1 MQLTIIGTEVNIIG
15 SNIVGFAQNN
25 LVDSISA
32 TVDTPEGYTNFTLKI
47 YMNDPQQYNAIPFI
61 REGNLVYTVLTSDMI
76 PVGGRYTGQFEMSQG
91 MMVMQTELFD
101 FWVENS
107 VNLNDAYTPIPST
120 FSQLATNVALMQQHP
135 PYPGNA
141 GYWMVWNLADGE
153 YEQSIYP
160 LPPVTKGDLGLY
172 FTPAVDAEGN
182 LSWTNNGDLENP
194 SVVNIKGPQG
204 DKGDKGEAFTYADF
218 TPEQLEEL
226 RGPQGIPGP
235 AGSDAI
241 VTADNIKSA
250 LGYTPADSVALS
262 GKQDKPIIKTAM
274 DDIAVAGAQYYL
286 GEQTAVSIVLPDD
299 AEVGQ
304 MVIVSWYN
312 GSTAATLSITGTMLA
327 FDYAPSAN
335 TRSEINALW
344 DGTYWAV
351 LGNEMAVPKEVTE

>member
-15 SNIVGFAQNN
+15 SNVVGFAQNN

-135 PYPGNA
+135 PYPGDA

-160 LPPVTKGDLGLY
+160 LPLVTKGNPGPY
-172 FTPAVDAEGN
+172 FTPTVDAEGN
-182 LSWTNNGDLENP
+182 LSWTNNGDLDNP
-194 SVVNIKGPQG
+194 STVNIKGPQG
-204 DKGDKGEAFTYADF
+204 IQGPKGDTGE
-218 TPEQLEEL
+218 Q
-226 RGPQGIPGP
+226 GPQGEPGIGLP
-235 AGSDAI
+235 A
-241 VTADNIKSA
+241 VTEVDDGK
-250 LGYTPADSVALS
+250 VAYVEN
-262 GKQDKPIIKTAM
+262 GVW
-274 DDIAVAGAQYYL
+274 VAKL
-286 GEQTAVSIVLPDD
+286 L
-299 AEVGQ
+299 
-304 MVIVSWYN
+304 
-312 GSTAATLSITGTMLA
+312 
-327 FDYAPSAN
+327 
-335 TRSEINALW
+335 SEIQ
-344 DGTYWAV
+344 G
-351 LGNEMAVPKEVTE
+351 G

>member
-32 TVDTPEGYTNFTLKI
+32 TVDTPEGYTNVTLKI

-61 REGNLVYTVLTSDMI
+61 REGNLIYTVLTSDMI

-91 MMVMQTELFD
+91 MMLMQTELFD

-135 PYPGNA
+135 PYPGDD

-160 LPPVTKGDLGLY
+160 LPPVTKGDPGPY

-182 LSWTNNGDLENP
+182 LSWTNNGDLDNP
-194 SVVNIKGPQG
+194 PTVNIKGPQG
-204 DKGDKGEAFTYADF
+204 DKGDTGEQGPEGPKGDT
-218 TPEQLEEL
+218 
-226 RGPQGIPGP
+226 GPQGIQGEKGDQGVPGTS
-235 AGSDAI
+235 ATIQIGSVISGDTVSVTNSGNENNAI
-241 VTADNIKSA
+241 FDFV
-250 LGYTPADSVALS
+250 L
-262 GKQDKPIIKTAM
+262 QR
-274 DDIAVAGAQYYL
+274 
-286 GEQTAVSIVLPDD
+286 GEQGIQGPKGEPGIQGPQGEPGIGLPTVTNADD
-299 AEVGQ
+299 GKVAYVE
-304 MVIVSWYN
+304 N
-312 GSTAATLSITGTMLA
+312 GVWVAKLL
-327 FDYAPSAN
+327 
-335 TRSEINALW
+335 SEIQ
-344 DGTYWAV
+344 G
-351 LGNEMAVPKEVTE
+351 G

>member
-15 SNIVGFAQNN
+15 SNVVGFAQNN

-160 LPPVTKGDLGLY
+160 LPPVTKGDPGPY

-204 DKGDKGEAFTYADF
+204 DKGDTGE
-218 TPEQLEEL
+218 Q
-226 RGPQGIPGP
+226 GPQGEPGIGLP
-235 AGSDAI
+235 A
-241 VTADNIKSA
+241 VTEVDNGK
-250 LGYTPADSVALS
+250 VAYVEN
-262 GKQDKPIIKTAM
+262 GVW
-274 DDIAVAGAQYYL
+274 VAKL
-286 GEQTAVSIVLPDD
+286 L
-299 AEVGQ
+299 
-304 MVIVSWYN
+304 
-312 GSTAATLSITGTMLA
+312 
-327 FDYAPSAN
+327 
-335 TRSEINALW
+335 SEIQ
-344 DGTYWAV
+344 G
-351 LGNEMAVPKEVTE
+351 G